1 MTCPVANS
9 RAGSRGE
16 PVMSSGRSKPTQQ
29 KQKPALHS
37 MRNGL
42 RGWLRQHAY
51 SLMYSIGNLFR
62 HPMATMMTTA
72 VLGLALCLPL
82 LLWVVMGNL
91 EGLRKLDTLESITV
105 FVASDSQDEIHQEA
119 VPLSIDA
126 LINELGGWSEVAR
139 VDSISPQQG
148 LGELQATGGFG
159 SALELLDSN
168 PLPWVLLVIP
178 NVESPAQLDQLLQR
192 LEQHPGIESAQADWR
207 WLQRLQGILQLARNA
222 LQLLAVLFGFGVI
235 LVISN
240 TIRLDIQN
248 RQDEIDVLALAGAT
262 HGFIRRPFLYTGF
275 WYGALG
281 GVVAVL
287 VLLLAALWVGD
298 DLARLA
304 DAYNQQA
311 SVWLPPLPVLALLI
325 AGCGILGQ
333 TGAYIAVSQRLQA
346 LNPV

>member
-1 MTCPVANS
+1 
-9 RAGSRGE
+9 
-16 PVMSSGRSKPTQQ
+16 MSPRHD
-29 KQKPALHS
+29 KPAVHVTRRREPL
-37 MRNGL
+37 RNRL
-42 RGWLRQHAY
+42 RGWIRQHAY

-62 HPMATMMTTA
+62 HPMATLMTSA

-82 LLWVVMGNL
+82 LLWAVMGNL

-105 FVASDSQDEIHQEA
+105 FVAGHEETDNGDA
-119 VPLSIDA
+119 MPLHVDA
-126 LINELGGWSEVAR
+126 LISELSGWAEIAR
-139 VDSISPQQG
+139 VDTISPHQG

-159 SALELLDSN
+159 SALELLEAN
-168 PLPWVLLVIP
+168 PLPWVLQVIP
-178 NVESPAQLDQLLQR
+178 AASDQTGLEGLLQR
-192 LEQHPGIESAQADWR
+192 LEQHPGVESAQADWR
-207 WLQRLQGILQLARNA
+207 WLQRLQGILQLARNG
-222 LQLLAVLFGFGVI
+222 LQLLAVLFGVGVI

-262 HGFIRRPFLYTGF
+262 NGFIRRPFLYTGF

-287 VLLLAALWVGD
+287 ILLLAALWVGD

-304 DAYNQQA
+304 DAYNQEA
-311 SVWLPPLPVLALLI
+311 DLWLPPPAMLGLLI
-325 AGCGILGQ
+325 LGCGVLGQ
-333 TGAYIAVSQRLQA
+333 AGAYIAVNRRLRG

>member
-1 MTCPVANS
+1 
-9 RAGSRGE
+9 
-16 PVMSSGRSKPTQQ
+16 MSPGRPKPKVQRH
-29 KQKPALHS
+29 KPPLQS
-37 MRNGL
+37 IRNGL
-42 RGWLRQHAY
+42 RSWLRQHAY

-62 HPMATMMTTA
+62 HPLATLMTTM

-105 FVASDSQDEIHQEA
+105 FVVSDSQDETHA
-119 VPLSIDA
+119 DAMPLSIDA
-126 LINELGGWSEVAR
+126 LINELAAWPEVAR

-148 LGELQATGGFG
+148 LGELQTIGGFG
-159 SALELLDSN
+159 TALELLDNN
-168 PLPWVLLVIP
+168 PLPWVLMVIP
-178 NVESPAQLDQLLQR
+178 NVDNAEQLNQLLQR

-222 LQLLAVLFGFGVI
+222 LQLLAVLFGFGVV

-281 GVVAVL
+281 GVIAVL
-287 VLLLAALWVGD
+287 ILLLAALWVGS

-304 DAYNQQA
+304 DTYNQQA
-311 SVWLPPLPVLALLI
+311 NLWLPPLPMLALLI
-325 AGCGILGQ
+325 IVCGILGQ
-333 TGAYIAVSQRLQA
+333 AGAYIAVSRRLQA

>member
-1 MTCPVANS
+1 
-9 RAGSRGE
+9 
-16 PVMSSGRSKPTQQ
+16 MSTISDR
-29 KQKPALHS
+29 QKPPL
-37 MRNGL
+37 RNRL

-51 SLMYSIGNLFR
+51 SLMYSIGNLLR
-62 HPMATMMTTA
+62 HPVASLLTTA

-105 FVASDSQDEIHQEA
+105 FVAAAEA
-119 VPLSIDA
+119 AGNADDDAIPLPVDA
-126 LINELGGWSEVAR
+126 LINELAEWPTISR
-139 VDSISPQQG
+139 VDHISPQQG
-148 LGELQATGGFG
+148 LRELQTSGGFG

-178 NVESPAQLDQLLQR
+178 ALDDASALTDLLAR
-192 LEQHPGIESAQADWR
+192 LQQHPGIESAQADWR
-207 WLQRLQGILQLARNA
+207 WLHRLQGILQLARNT
-222 LQLLAVLFGFGVI
+222 LQLLAVLFGIGVV

-262 HGFIRRPFLYTGF
+262 RAFIRRPFLYTGF
-275 WYGALG
+275 WYGAMG
-281 GVVAVL
+281 GLIAVL
-287 VLLLAALWVGD
+287 IVLLAALWLGG

-311 SVWLPPLPVLALLI
+311 RVWLPPPGMLCLLLI
-325 AGCGILGQ
+325 GCGFLGQ
-333 TGAYIAVSQRLQA
+333 AGAYIAVNRRLRE
-346 LNPV
+346 LNPA